1 MARENRPNALWPVGT
16 KVFYSDAWGRNPV
29 EGSIKK
35 HYGETNVLV
44 EDVTGVVHF
53 GPTWRIE
60 TDPPA
65 RPRPSIDLDDLIGG
79 AAADLLDDLL
89 V

>member
-1 MARENRPNALWPVGT
+1 MTNRPNTLWPIGT
-16 KVFYSDAWGRNPV
+16 RVRYTDAWGRNPV
-29 EGSIKK
+29 EGAITK

-44 EDVTGVVHF
+44 EDTRGVVHF

-60 TDPPA
+60 TVPPA
-65 RPRPSIDLDDLIGG
+65 ALPTIDLDDLIGSPP
-79 AAADLLDDLL
+79 LPDDLL

>member
-1 MARENRPNALWPVGT
+1 MARENRPNTLWPVGS
-16 KVFYSDAWGRNPV
+16 KVSYGDAWGRNPV

-35 HYGETNVLV
+35 HYGDTNVLV
-44 EDVTGVVHF
+44 EDATGVVHF

-60 TDPPA
+60 TDLPA
-65 RPRPSIDLDDLIGG
+65 SKRSAVDLDDLMGS
-79 AAADLLDDLL
+79 LSDDLL